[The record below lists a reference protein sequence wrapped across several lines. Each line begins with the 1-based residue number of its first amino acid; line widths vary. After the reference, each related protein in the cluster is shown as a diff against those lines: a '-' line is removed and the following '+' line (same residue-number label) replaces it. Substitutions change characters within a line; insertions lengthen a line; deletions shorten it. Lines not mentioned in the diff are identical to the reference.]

1 MTNKNLK
8 ILGVAAIAMVAI
20 LFVPNWKSSQG
31 VVKPVK
37 SDPSAGQMPEKAV
50 LSERD
55 FLKSV
60 FADIK
65 APDFVVNAVNEP
77 DSFVLAS
84 KAQKWAQE
92 TGSAPL
98 YFYIEHRKLNEKSNL
113 EEITGYCRD
122 AIFSAI
128 SMQNQDQGAFIAN
141 QAKNWIEKGLQMK
154 ENHVP
159 LLNAQIVYQ
168 SEFMNQPMQFLA
180 TLRKTLALDSMNE
193 ETNLIHINLLKTSG
207 QLPKAIEKCKKLV
220 SLQPQNSLWMFQ
232 LSDAY
237 AMAGDSTSAK
247 TFLDLAIKQSRNT
260 KK

>member
-1 MTNKNLK
+1 M
-8 ILGVAAIAMVAI
+8 
-20 LFVPNWKSSQG
+20 
-31 VVKPVK
+31 
-37 SDPSAGQMPEKAV
+37 
-50 LSERD
+50 
-55 FLKSV
+55 
-60 FADIK
+60 
-65 APDFVVNAVNEP
+65 
-77 DSFVLAS
+77 
-84 KAQKWAQE
+84 
-92 TGSAPL
+92 
-98 YFYIEHRKLNEKSNL
+98 
-113 EEITGYCRD
+113 
-122 AIFSAI
+122 
-128 SMQNQDQGAFIAN
+128 
-141 QAKNWIEKGLQMK
+141 
-154 ENHVP
+154 P

-180 TLRKTLALDSMNE
+180 TLRKTLAIDSMNE